1 MAGPIISKVFKA
13 EIFLLRLMQRDKVTL
28 LGTSSHINGTDYTVE
43 TEAAAA
49 ITFHKNDFMHISAMK
64 NFSSIILYDLRLSHS
79 HRTTDGRAEG
89 RTRGEAAAALKSVYT
104 ILREYY
110 APPRRGLLQEVRR
123 RARAAA
129 HASVSHLGLQILT
142 PFWDIT

>member
-1 MAGPIISKVFKA
+1 
-13 EIFLLRLMQRDKVTL
+13 MQRDKVTL

-79 HRTTDGRAEG
+79 HRTTDGRTGGGADEG
-89 RTRGEAAAALKSVYT
+89 RGGGGTEERVHNLARILRAAAARTAARSAT
-104 ILREYY
+104 PR
-110 APPRRGLLQEVRR
+110 PRRCTRLCLSSRVADFDTVLGY
-123 RARAAA
+123 
-129 HASVSHLGLQILT
+129 HLINFNGYIERG
-142 PFWDIT
+142 DYG